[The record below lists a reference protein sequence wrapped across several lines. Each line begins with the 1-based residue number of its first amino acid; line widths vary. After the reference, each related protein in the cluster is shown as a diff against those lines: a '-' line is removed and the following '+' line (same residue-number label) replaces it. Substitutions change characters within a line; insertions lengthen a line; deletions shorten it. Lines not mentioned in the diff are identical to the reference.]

1 MRGRDPDEAHR
12 TSTALELLFDLTFV
26 VAVSQ
31 ASAQLA
37 HAVVEGEDLGHALVG
52 YLMVFFAIW
61 WAWMNFTWFAS
72 AYDIDD
78 VPYRL
83 LTLLQMLGVLVL
95 AAAVPQVF
103 EEQDFRWAVVGYV
116 LMRVAMVAQ
125 WLRAAANDP
134 EHRAAAHRYA
144 AGISVVQVG
153 WIAFLWLP
161 DGARLPGFVL
171 LAAAEIAVP
180 AWAER
185 PGMTPWHAE
194 HIAERYGL
202 FVIIVLGECVLGATV
217 ALQRTLDAGHGLPA
231 ELALTGVAGLALV
244 FSVWWLYFLHPFPDS
259 LERRGSRSF
268 GWGYVHYGVFA
279 ALAALGSGLEVA
291 AAALGEQT
299 HATAQTAAWAI
310 AVPVAAFLLLMVLV
324 GGIVRTTTRADV
336 VWKVLAALAV
346 LAVPL
351 VVRHHLAVAVVAVTV
366 PVAALVARG
375 VWQQHRHHR
384 LAMQDGGITG

>member
-1 MRGRDPDEAHR
+1 M
-12 TSTALELLFDLTFV
+12 

-37 HAVVEGEDLGHALVG
+37 HAVAEREDLGHALVG

-103 EEQDFRWAVVGYV
+103 EAQDFRWAVVGYV

-125 WLRAAANDP
+125 WLRAGANDP
-134 EHRAAAHRYA
+134 EHRAAARRYA

-171 LAAAEIAVP
+171 LAAAELAVP

-244 FSVWWLYFLHPFPDS
+244 FSAWWLYFLYPFPDS

-291 AAALGEQT
+291 ASALGEHPHT
-299 HATAQTAAWAI
+299 SPQTAAWAI
-310 AVPVAAFLLLMVLV
+310 AVPVSTYLLLMVLV
-324 GGIVRTTTRADV
+324 GRIVAMTTRADV

-351 VVRHHLAVAVVAVTV
+351 VVRHHVALAVVAVAA

-375 VWQQHRHHR
+375 VWQQHQPASSRYARRWDHR
-384 LAMQDGGITG
+384 LRTWCWLLS